1 MRLTVV
7 QKITLG
13 FALFGCLL
21 LITSLL
27 AYLGLSDIR
36 RSAETVATEKMP
48 VQTKMMSLKSDAL
61 SLATVTA
68 NGYYMDELSALNKNK
83 AEFEALSEV
92 FSEDLA
98 IFDTTFG
105 NHTESK
111 QAVEAGNTFI
121 RESATMYEALISSKQ
136 IQLSLAK
143 QREEAIS
150 HID

>member
-48 VQTKMMSLKSDAL
+48 VQTKMMS
-61 SLATVTA
+61 
-68 NGYYMDELSALNKNK
+68 
-83 AEFEALSEV
+83 
-92 FSEDLA
+92 
-98 IFDTTFG
+98 
-105 NHTESK
+105 
-111 QAVEAGNTFI
+111 
-121 RESATMYEALISSKQ
+121 
-136 IQLSLAK
+136 
-143 QREEAIS
+143 
-150 HID
+150 